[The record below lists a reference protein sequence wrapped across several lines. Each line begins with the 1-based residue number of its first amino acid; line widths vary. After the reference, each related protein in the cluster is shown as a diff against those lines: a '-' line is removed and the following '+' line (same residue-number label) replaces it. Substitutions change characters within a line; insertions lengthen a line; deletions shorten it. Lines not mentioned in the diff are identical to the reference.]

1 MVFHENYSVL
11 SEFSLTFPNILF
23 QPSVEPALA
32 LTQNQHNTMEM
43 EEDTKEREINFIV
56 KSLINDILDSIF
68 QSNSFEEELQ
78 VMNICD
84 RVFKR
89 ENTVKEDL
97 SKEFSENAKIDDEI
111 EPFFDITTCDIDK
124 GRFVIKVFFNV
135 KLIKVLSI

>member
-1 MVFHENYSVL
+1 
-11 SEFSLTFPNILF
+11 
-23 QPSVEPALA
+23 
-32 LTQNQHNTMEM
+32 MEM

-97 SKEFSENAKIDDEI
+97 SKEFSANTKIDDEI

-124 GRFVIKVFFNV
+124 GRFVIKVF
-135 KLIKVLSI
+135 LMLS

>member
-1 MVFHENYSVL
+1 M
-11 SEFSLTFPNILF
+11 
-23 QPSVEPALA
+23 EPALA

-68 QSNSFEEELQ
+68 QSNSFEEVLQ

-97 SKEFSENAKIDDEI
+97 SKEFSANAKIDDEI

-124 GRFVIKVFFNV
+124 GRFVIKVF
-135 KLIKVLSI
+135 LMLS